1 MNRIILSLLVV
12 AMLSVS
18 ASYAKPVRKT
28 DGTVE
33 YSVLHHYFHNND
45 APMPESPLITT
56 REEFDSQFGMAA
68 VMGEGGQ
75 PTPVNFRK
83 RVVLAIVLPVTEKST
98 TIDSVSV
105 RQTAPGEL
113 TLAYTVH
120 EGVDMGY
127 SIQPVYLMSIDRGYR
142 NCKVN
147 VVPTVRH
154 EVKQTETS
162 YQFVN
167 LTDSRHGLNISV
179 DYPTGGNDVLRDSL
193 LTYLNRKMA
202 DVFRQF
208 CLSSGNANVP
218 EYAGRADGKSFVK
231 YYSCAIADSMDAINS
246 DLQLTFNRC
255 WLQTSLHRTYEDDR
269 VVSYEASGY
278 AYMGGAHGLQFCDG
292 ATFDKATG
300 RRLTLLGSSEDL
312 LRLVTDKLRRNQDL
326 DKGLHFSQEPVP
338 MPKAEPYLTGD
349 GKIKFVYQPYEIGPY
364 AMGMP
369 SCDFYPWELEKWLTG
384 DGKMLLR

>member
-1 MNRIILSLLVV
+1 MLL
-12 AMLSVS
+12 AS
-18 ASYAKPVRKT
+18 ASNAKTVRKT

-33 YSVLHHYFHNND
+33 YSVLHHYYHNNN

-56 REEFDSQFGMAA
+56 REDFDSQFSMAA
-68 VMGEGGQ
+68 VTGEDGL

-83 RVVLAIVLPVTEKST
+83 QVVLAIVLPATEKST

-127 SIQPVYLMSIDRGYR
+127 SIQPIYLMSIDRSYR

-147 VVPTVRH
+147 VMPTVRH
-154 EVKQTETS
+154 EVKLTETN

-179 DYPTGGNDVLRDSL
+179 DYPVGGNDALRDSL
-193 LTYLNRKMA
+193 RTYLNGRMA

-208 CLSSGNANVP
+208 CLGSVSANVP
-218 EYAGRADGKSFVK
+218 EYAGQTDGKSFVK
-231 YYSCAIADSMDAINS
+231 YYCCAIADSMDAINTA
-246 DLQLTFNRC
+246 LQLIFNRC
-255 WLQTSLHRTYEDDR
+255 WLQTSLRRTYEDDR
-269 VVSYEASGY
+269 VVGYEASGY
-278 AYMGGAHGLQFCDG
+278 AYMGGAHGLQFCEG
-292 ATFDKATG
+292 ATFDKSTG
-300 RRLTLLGSSEDL
+300 RRLTLVGSSNAL
-312 LRLVTDKLRRNQDL
+312 LRLVTTRLRRNMDL
-326 DKGLHFSQEPVP
+326 EEGLHFAEEPVP
-338 MPKAEPYLTGD
+338 MPKAAPYLTGE

-369 SCDFYPWELEKWLTG
+369 SCEFYPWELEKWLTD
-384 DGKMLLR
+384 DGKMLAR